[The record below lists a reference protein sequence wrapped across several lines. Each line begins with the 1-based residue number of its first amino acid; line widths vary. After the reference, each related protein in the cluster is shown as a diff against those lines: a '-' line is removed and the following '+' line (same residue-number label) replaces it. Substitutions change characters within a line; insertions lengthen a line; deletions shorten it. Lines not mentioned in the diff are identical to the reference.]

1 MKGFG
6 RKQWMLLAAGCGLLL
21 GYSRLS
27 ESRKMFIRNLVA
39 QARYLPGR
47 YFV

>member
-1 MKGFG
+1 MKK
-6 RKQWMLLAAGCGLLL
+6 RSWWILLAGGCGLLL

-27 ESRKMFIRNLVA
+27 ESRKMFIRNLAA

-47 YFV
+47 YFA